1 MSWCFN
7 FYQNTT
13 IYINYVN
20 SQHKNHVETN
30 ILFCAQRCYI
40 ISCCQST
47 TTFSFHNLICKTT
60 LLRICAWVK
69 KALLLLHVVVVLKL
83 LWSTN
88 SAETPS
94 FSSCKLWFRRKTA
107 SMRMERRTFGWEER
121 EWIDEQRVIKEKME
135 WAIYKRANNLINT
148 GRYFV

>member
-1 MSWCFN
+1 MTWCFN
-7 FYQNTT
+7 FYQNTK
-13 IYINYVN
+13 IFSNYVN
-20 SQHKNHVETN
+20 SQHKNNVQMN
-30 ILFCAQRCYI
+30 MFFCAQRCYI

-107 SMRMERRTFGWEER
+107 NRRMERRTFGWEER
-121 EWIDEQRVIKEKME
+121 EWIDEERVIKEKME